1 MPSLVKVLGYIPIV
15 KATPCTDK
23 NSLRERKRL
32 AILIPAIRS
41 KRTAIAYAPRKGKT
55 EVMGTRPLHIG
66 AGIGKKAGKH
76 RGTSSNPPTAG
87 ISF

>member
-15 KATPCTDK
+15 KATPRTER

-32 AILIPAIRS
+32 AILIPAVS
-41 KRTAIAYAPRKGKT
+41 AKRTAIAYAPRKSKT

-66 AGIGKKAGKH
+66 AGIGKIAGKH
-76 RGTSSNPPTAG
+76 RGIASNPPTAG